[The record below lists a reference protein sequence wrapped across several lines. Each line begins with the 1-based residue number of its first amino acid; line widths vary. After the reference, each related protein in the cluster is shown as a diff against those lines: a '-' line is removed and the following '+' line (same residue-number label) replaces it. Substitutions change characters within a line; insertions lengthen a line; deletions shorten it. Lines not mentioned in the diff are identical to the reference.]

1 LKYLIDLKIEG
12 HAMVSTPSQ
21 SGATTLDVEAVRRD
35 FPILERLIN
44 GHPLVY
50 LDSGASSQKPVAV
63 IEAERQYYLHSHA
76 NIHRGVYVLS
86 EEATLAYEQA
96 HEQVGQFINAA
107 WDEVIFTKNTTESLN
122 LVAYAWGLNHLQAGD
137 EVVATVME
145 HHSNIVPWQQIA
157 RRTGAT
163 VRYIG
168 ITPQGH
174 LDMEQA
180 AALIGPRTKLVSVTH
195 VSNVLG
201 TVNPVA
207 ELGQMAHAQ
216 GALFCVDGAQS
227 IPHMPVD
234 VQAIDCDFFAF
245 SGHKMCGPTGIGGL
259 YGKRELLE
267 RMEPFLFG
275 GDMIN
280 EVSLEGSTW
289 NDLPWKFEA
298 GTPPIAEGIGLGVAV
313 QYLQG
318 LGMQAVQAYE
328 HHLVREAM
336 AHLSAAPDIDIYG
349 PAAEE
354 RGGVIAF
361 NMAGVHAHDVASI
374 LDQYGVAIRAGHHC
388 AMPLMREL
396 DINGACRASFYL
408 YNTVD
413 EIHTLIEALGAARRM
428 LRR

>member
-1 LKYLIDLKIEG
+1 
-12 HAMVSTPSQ
+12 MTQTPSQ
-21 SGATTLDVEAVRRD
+21 QRPMTLDVEAVRRD
-35 FPILERLIN
+35 FPILERQIN
-44 GHPLVY
+44 GRPLVY
-50 LDSGASSQKPVAV
+50 LDSGASSQKPLAV
-63 IEAERQYYLHSHA
+63 IEAERQYYLNSHA

-96 HEQVGQFINAA
+96 HEHVGKFINAD

-122 LVAYAWGLNHLQAGD
+122 LVAYAWGLTHLQASD
-137 EVVATVME
+137 EVVTTVLE

-157 RRTGAT
+157 QRTGAV
-163 VRYIG
+163 VRYIHL
-168 ITPQGH
+168 TPQGH

-180 AALIGPRTKLVSVTH
+180 AELIGPRTKIVSVAH

-201 TVNPVA
+201 TIIPVQ
-207 ELGQMAHAQ
+207 EIGKMAHAQ

-245 SGHKMCGPTGIGGL
+245 SGHKMLGPTGIGGL

-267 RMEPFLFG
+267 RMEPFLYG

-298 GTPPIAEGIGLGVAV
+298 GTPPIAEGIGLGAAV
-313 QYLQG
+313 QYLQE
-318 LGMQAVQAYE
+318 LGMQAVQDYE
-328 HHLVREAM
+328 HELVREAM
-336 AHLSAAPDIDIYG
+336 TQLGDVPDIEIYG
-349 PAAEE
+349 PDAAE

-361 NMAGVHAHDVASI
+361 NMEGTHTHDVASV
-374 LDQYGVAIRAGHHC
+374 LDQHGVAIRTGHHC

-396 DINGACRASFYL
+396 GINGACRASFYI
-408 YNTVD
+408 YNTVE
-413 EIHTLIEALGAARRM
+413 EIHTLIESLGAARRM